1 MTMKTQKDFLQDV
14 DTLPGVGPTLKSK
27 LANLNIF
34 TVADCLFH
42 LPLRY
47 QDRTR
52 IYPIATLRPGDH
64 AVIEGTVVS
73 AEVRKG
79 KRTFLTVQITD
90 GSGMLSLSFFHFHPN
105 QVAKFVAGARIRC
118 FGEVRLN
125 GRVMGITHPEYTLG
139 ALGAMPEVQE
149 NLTPIYPLTEGL
161 SQAGLRKVLYQAL
174 LLLKAYDIADYIPAA
189 TLAAHRFPSLKEA
202 LLYLHEPPPDAP
214 LNLLEN
220 GQHPAQ
226 QRLAFEE
233 LCAHHMS
240 LLSVRHIE
248 QDHTAPI
255 CADAS
260 LKSAFIASLPFT
272 LTSAQARVMQ
282 EIEADLSTHT
292 PMLRLIQGD
301 VGSGKTAVAAAAMAL
316 CVASGHQAALMAPTE
331 ILAEQH
337 YQQFKAWF
345 EPLGISVQ
353 WLAGKLTPKHKQE
366 ISEKIAQGDVQ
377 IIIGTH
383 ALVQETVSFKNLG
396 LVIID
401 EQHRFG
407 VEQRLA
413 LTAKGKSSANLPH
426 QLFMTATPIPRTLA
440 MTAYADLDCSIIDEL
455 PPGRQPIITTV
466 MSHDK
471 RQGIIDRIHEACLA
485 GKQVYW
491 VCTLIDESE
500 TLTAQAASIIAE
512 QLIASM
518 PDIAIGLIHGKMR
531 PSDKEAVMQAFVSG
545 ELKLL
550 VATTVIEVGVNVPN
564 ASLMIIENPERLG
577 LSQLHQ
583 LRGRV
588 GRGAEQSYCVLL
600 YHPPLSYTAGQRLD
614 ILRKTNDG
622 FVIAEKDLELRGAGE
637 WLGTRQTGIKVMR
650 IADIIRDRELL
661 PYVKPCAQALMH
673 RPECELLI
681 ARWLGAKLQYAG
693 A

>member
-1 MTMKTQKDFLQDV
+1 MKTQKDFLQDV

-27 LANLNIF
+27 LANLNIR

-64 AVIEGTVVS
+64 AVIEGSIVS
-73 AEVRKG
+73 AEIRKG
-79 KRTFLTVQITD
+79 KRQILSVQVTD
-90 GSGMLSLSFFHFHPN
+90 GSAALTLSFFHFHPN
-105 QVAKFVAGARIRC
+105 QVAKLIPGTRIRC
-118 FGEVRLN
+118 FGEVRLS
-125 GRVMGITHPEYTLG
+125 GRVLGITHPEYTLG
-139 ALGAMPEVQE
+139 ATGAMPEVQDC
-149 NLTPIYPLTEGL
+149 LTPIYPLTEGL

-174 LLLKAYDIADYIPAA
+174 LLLKAYDIADFLPSA
-189 TLAAHRFPSLKEA
+189 TLATHQFPTLKEA
-202 LLYLHEPPPDAP
+202 LLFLHEPPPDAP
-214 LNLLEN
+214 LSLLET

-233 LCAHHMS
+233 LCAHHLS
-240 LLSVRHIE
+240 LLSLRLQE
-248 QDHTAPI
+248 QHHTAPV
-255 CADAS
+255 CADLS
-260 LKSAFIASLPFT
+260 LHDAFLKSLPFK
-272 LTSAQARVMQ
+272 LTGAQQRVID
-282 EIEADLSTHT
+282 EIRVDMSRHT

-337 YQQFKAWF
+337 VQQFKAWF
-345 EPLGISVQ
+345 EPLGITVE

-383 ALVQETVSFKNLG
+383 ALVQETVSFQKLG

-413 LTAKGKSSANLPH
+413 LTAKGKSSTTIPH

-466 MSHDK
+466 MSNDK
-471 RQGIIDRIHEACLA
+471 RQLIMDRIYEACRA

-491 VCTLIDESE
+491 VCTLIDDSE
-500 TLTAQAASIIAE
+500 TITAQAASIIAD
-512 QLIASM
+512 QLCAAM

-531 PSDKEAVMQAFVSG
+531 PTDKEAVMLSFVSG
-545 ELKLL
+545 DLKLL

-588 GRGAEQSYCVLL
+588 GRGSEQSYCVLL
-600 YHPPLSYTAGQRLD
+600 YHPPLSYTAGERLD
-614 ILRKTNDG
+614 IMRKTNDG
-622 FVIAEKDLELRGAGE
+622 FVIAEKDLALRGAGE
-637 WLGTRQTGIKVMR
+637 WLGTRQTGIKLMR
-650 IADIIRDRELL
+650 IADIIRDRELI
-661 PYVKPCAQALMH
+661 PFVKPCAQALMH
-673 RPECELLI
+673 SPEADALI
-681 ARWLGAKLQYAG
+681 TRWLGAKLQYAG